1 MPDAQDS
8 RGYRPIGEEGDDT
21 RWMTYAELGQA
32 RGINTA
38 SAKRLASRRKWRR
51 QPGNDGTARVAVPV
65 DEAMRRSD
73 NARDARGDVARLVSD
88 LEAALST
95 LQEQLE
101 RERSRAD
108 QATEAAERNAER
120 LIEAEFDISRLRAA
134 AETAALL
141 RDALETALTAEERS
155 RESSKP
161 KPHRSGRPKW
171 RPRPRPMCC
180 GRRNRPGATSVAW
193 QGCRR
198 LGGANSGSGSPPDGG
213 RMSELAL
220 SSPGEGVSAPRR

>member
-1 MPDAQDS
+1 
-8 RGYRPIGEEGDDT
+8 
-21 RWMTYAELGQA
+21 MTYAELGQA

-120 LIEAEFDISRLRAA
+120 LI
-134 AETAALL
+134 
-141 RDALETALTAEERS
+141 
-155 RESSKP
+155 
-161 KPHRSGRPKW
+161 
-171 RPRPRPMCC
+171 
-180 GRRNRPGATSVAW
+180 
-193 QGCRR
+193 
-198 LGGANSGSGSPPDGG
+198 
-213 RMSELAL
+213 
-220 SSPGEGVSAPRR
+220 